1 VTTKDYLHEQ
11 LRQIADD
18 VMDLE
23 FALSEKRRQRD
34 AMIVSARVAGLSL
47 RVIGEACMISH
58 QTVQNIVDRAS
69 GPDRA
74 SGLDRAAEPVP
85 TPVDEPGRDE

>member
-1 VTTKDYLHEQ
+1 MTTKDYLHEQ

-34 AMIVSARVAGLSL
+34 AMIVSARAAGLSL
-47 RVIGEACMISH
+47 RMIGEACMISH
-58 QTVQNIVDRAS
+58 QTVQNICDRA
-69 GPDRA
+69 G
-74 SGLDRAAEPVP
+74 AAGPVP
-85 TPVDEPGRDE
+85 TTVDEPGRDE

>member
-1 VTTKDYLHEQ
+1 MTKDYLHEQ

-47 RVIGEACMISH
+47 RMIGEACMISH

-74 SGLDRAAEPVP
+74 SGLDRAAGPVP
-85 TPVDEPGRDE
+85 TTVDEPGRDE

>member
-1 VTTKDYLHEQ
+1 MTTKDYLHEQ

-34 AMIVSARVAGLSL
+34 AMIVSARAAGLSL
-47 RVIGEACMISH
+47 RMIGEACMISH
-58 QTVQNIVDRAS
+58 QTVQNICDRA
-69 GPDRA
+69 GT
-74 SGLDRAAEPVP
+74 AEPVP
-85 TPVDEPGRDE
+85 TTVDEPGRDE

>member
-1 VTTKDYLHEQ
+1 MTTNDYLHEQ

-47 RVIGEACMISH
+47 RMIGEAGMISH
-58 QTVQNIVDRAS
+58 QTVQNIVDRAA
-69 GPDRA
+69 G
-74 SGLDRAAEPVP
+74 PVP
-85 TPVDEPGRDE
+85 TTVDEPGRDE

>member
-47 RVIGEACMISH
+47 RTIGEACMISH

-74 SGLDRAAEPVP
+74 SGLDRATELVP
-85 TPVDEPGRDE
+85 TTVDEPGRDE

>member
-1 VTTKDYLHEQ
+1 MTTKDYLHEQ

-34 AMIVSARVAGLSL
+34 AMIVSARAAGLSL
-47 RVIGEACMISH
+47 RMIGEACMISH
-58 QTVQNIVDRAS
+58 QTVQNVDRAS

-74 SGLDRAAEPVP
+74 SGIDRAAGPVP
-85 TPVDEPGRDE
+85 TTVDEPGRDE

>member
-1 VTTKDYLHEQ
+1 MTTKDYLHEQ

-23 FALSEKRRQRD
+23 FALSEKRRNRD
-34 AMIVSARVAGLSL
+34 ALIVSARVAGLSL
-47 RVIGEACMISH
+47 RAIGDACMISH

-69 GPDRA
+69 GQDRA
-74 SGLDRAAEPVP
+74 ADAVGAAEPVP
-85 TPVDEPGRDE
+85 TTVDEPGRDE

>member
-11 LRQIADD
+11 LRTASDE

-34 AMIVSARVAGLSL
+34 ALIISARVVGVSL
-47 RVIGEACMISH
+47 RTIGEACMISH
-58 QTVQNIVDRAS
+58 QTVQNIVDRAA
-69 GPDRA
+69 G
-74 SGLDRAAEPVP
+74 PVP
-85 TPVDEPGRDE
+85 TTVDEPGRDE

>member
-1 VTTKDYLHEQ
+1 MTTKDYLHEQ

-47 RVIGEACMISH
+47 RMIGEACMISH
-58 QTVQNIVDRAS
+58 QTVQNICDRAGAA
-69 GPDRA
+69 GPA
-74 SGLDRAAEPVP
+74 P
-85 TPVDEPGRDE
+85 TTVDEPGRDE

>member
-1 VTTKDYLHEQ
+1 MTTHYLQEQ

-23 FALSEKRRQRD
+23 FSLSEKRRQRD

-47 RVIGEACMISH
+47 RAIGETCMISH
-58 QTVQNIVDRAS
+58 QTVQNIMDRAT
-69 GPDRA
+69 GPA
-74 SGLDRAAEPVP
+74 P
-85 TPVDEPGRDE
+85 TTVDEPGRDG

>member
-47 RVIGEACMISH
+47 RMIGEACMISH
-58 QTVQNIVDRAS
+58 QTVQNIVDRAA
-69 GPDRA
+69 D
-74 SGLDRAAEPVP
+74 AAGATEPVP
-85 TPVDEPGRDE
+85 TTVDEPGRDE

>member
-34 AMIVSARVAGLSL
+34 ALIISARVAGVSL
-47 RVIGEACMISH
+47 RAIGDACMISH
-58 QTVQNIVDRAS
+58 QTVQNICDRA
-69 GPDRA
+69 G
-74 SGLDRAAEPVP
+74 GL
-85 TPVDEPGRDE
+85 GRSES

>member
-1 VTTKDYLHEQ
+1 MTTKDYLHEQ

-34 AMIVSARVAGLSL
+34 AMIVSARAAGLSL
-47 RVIGEACMISH
+47 RMIGEACMISH

-74 SGLDRAAEPVP
+74 AEPVP
-85 TPVDEPGRDE
+85 TTVDEPGRDE

>member
-1 VTTKDYLHEQ
+1 MTTKDYLHEQ

-47 RVIGEACMISH
+47 RMIGEACMISH
-58 QTVQNIVDRAS
+58 QTVQNICDRA
-69 GPDRA
+69 G
-74 SGLDRAAEPVP
+74 AAGPVP
-85 TPVDEPGRDE
+85 TTVDEPGRDE